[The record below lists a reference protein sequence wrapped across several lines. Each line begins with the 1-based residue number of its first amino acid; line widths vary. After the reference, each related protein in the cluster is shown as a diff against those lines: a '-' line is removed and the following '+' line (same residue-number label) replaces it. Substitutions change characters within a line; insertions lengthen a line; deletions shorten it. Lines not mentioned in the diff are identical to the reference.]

1 MKHII
6 LYGLI
11 LLLLFSFSA
20 SYIHSQ
26 ENEEKVTL
34 RTLFVDWY
42 ATSKEGVKLQ
52 YRTFANNPEILY
64 LPRSFERTLYRF
76 IETPKNYGGAQSL
89 PFLLIHMKGKEIIF
103 IDIYTRYMR
112 TKGIIA
118 DVTQKDI
125 ENFESQEQKE
135 KIELKF

>member
-42 ATSKEGVKLQ
+42 TTSKEGVKLQ
-52 YRTFANNPEILY
+52 YRTFANNPKILY
-64 LPRSFERTLYRF
+64 LPRSFERKLYRF
-76 IETPKNYGGAQSL
+76 IETPKNYGGANSL
-89 PFLLIHMKGKEIIF
+89 PFLLIHMKGKEIIY

-118 DVTQKDI
+118 DVTKKDI

>member
-64 LPRSFERTLYRF
+64 LPRSFERKLYRF
-76 IETPKNYGGAQSL
+76 IETPKNYGGAKSL
-89 PFLLIHMKGKEIIF
+89 PFLLIHMKGKEIIY

-112 TKGIIA
+112 TKCIIA